1 MVLSNLSDALVALG
15 RISKFLTA
23 EELAEP
29 HYIDYERKN
38 AVEVD
43 GDFTWETAGKLEEG
57 KFSVIRG
64 GGGGHGHGG
73 RKIDKVKSETGRKSK
88 MGKHEGLALPTT
100 VDVGSNLGSDIAE
113 AKSKEA
119 EQEKP
124 FELKNLNIKI
134 TKGAFVAIVGRV
146 GSGKVRPDNPL

>member
-88 MGKHEGLALPTT
+88 KGKHTGLDLPTT
-100 VDVGSNLGSDIAE
+100 VDVGSNLGSNITE
-113 AKSKEA
+113 AKSKA

-124 FELKNLNIKI
+124 FELKNLNMKI